1 VTSLEHVLWLDF
13 GLFMVMLLLLVYV
26 FMNNTV
32 TILHKVYLI
41 FHACLMLWPLCHFA
55 ITTTQEP
62 NYQLFY
68 LKLAYV
74 GLSILG
80 LGWTVFSVFLTGQSY
95 YLNKKTLLLL
105 SLPTL
110 MVVLFVLLNPGQS
123 FVAPIDGYYGDRDY
137 GILYWIMIAVLL
149 GYVAFSIQ
157 IMIRTLRGNV
167 APRHRR
173 QIRMA
178 VTGMFILTGFAL
190 ADLTINVF
198 LADRFPV
205 VPGLTS
211 VGIVLSTFYFVV
223 SIQRHRVFDIVRIAQ
238 LNVID
243 SMSTGIIVLDE
254 HEVVL
259 ETNKVLRGL
268 LDVRAGDR
276 FDIESFLEPLELEGS
291 QQLFLRQYR
300 AVPPEPASIEIK
312 LVQDDEPRHLVVH
325 GEPIVDKQQLVGRV
339 LTFQDVSE
347 LRMLVD
353 ASHRQNEALQERNR
367 ALISMQDELYKVNQK
382 LEQMAVTDSLTGCY
396 NRRYLMQQLEH
407 EVMTN
412 IRYNIPFAIFLFDI
426 DLFKSINDTYGHM
439 VGDEVI
445 RSTADAVKSSL
456 RRTDI
461 LARYG
466 GEEFTVYL
474 PHTNRAQAA
483 MLADRVKDIV
493 ESNRIASDHDNQGET
508 VNVTISMGVLTVESS
523 GGSRIDNP
531 KSYLRELFTKVDSAL
546 YEAKNGGRNR
556 IVMADPVNEP

>member
-41 FHACLMLWPLCHFA
+41 FHAGLMLWPLCHFA
-55 ITTTQEP
+55 ISTTQEP

-95 YLNKKTLLLL
+95 YLNKKSLLLL

-110 MVVLFVLLNPGQS
+110 LVVLCVLLNPGQS

-137 GILYWIMIAVLL
+137 GIMYWIMIAVLL
-149 GYVAFSIQ
+149 SYVVFSIG
-157 IMIRTLRGNV
+157 IMVRTLRGNV

-198 LADRFPV
+198 LADWLPV

-211 VGIVLSTFYFVV
+211 FGIVLSTFYFVV

-238 LNVID
+238 LNIID

-276 FDIESFLEPLELEGS
+276 FDIEAFLEPLESEGS
-291 QQLFLRQYR
+291 PASFLQQYR
-300 AVPPEPASIEIK
+300 AVPPESASIEIK
-312 LVQDDEPRHLVVH
+312 LVQDGEPRHLVVH
-325 GEPIVDKQQLVGRV
+325 GEPIVDKQLLAGRV

-367 ALISMQDELYKVNQK
+367 ALITMQDELYKVNQK

-439 VGDEVI
+439 VGDDVI
-445 RSTADAVKSSL
+445 RSTAEAVKNSL

-474 PHTNRAQAA
+474 PHTSREQAA
-483 MLADRVKDIV
+483 MLADRVKAIV
-493 ESNRIASDHDNQGET
+493 ESNGIASEQDNQDVT

-523 GGSRIDNP
+523 SGARLDNP
-531 KSYLRELFTKVDSAL
+531 KSYLRELFTKVDAAL

-556 IVMADPVNEP
+556 IVIADPVNE

>member
-1 VTSLEHVLWLDF
+1 LEHVLWLDF
-13 GLFMVMLLLLVYV
+13 GLFTVMLLLLVYV

-41 FHACLMLWPLCHFA
+41 FHACLMLWPLCQFA
-55 ITTTQEP
+55 ISTTQEP

-80 LGWTVFSVFLTGQSY
+80 FGWTVFSVFLTGQSY
-95 YLNKKTLLLL
+95 YLNKNSLSLLAIPTLL
-105 SLPTL
+105 
-110 MVVLFVLLNPGQS
+110 VVIAVLVNPGQS
-123 FVAPIDGYYGDRDY
+123 FVSPVDGQYTNREY
-137 GILYWIMIAVLL
+137 GILYWIMVAVLL
-149 GYVAFSIQ
+149 GYVIFSLQ
-157 IMIRTLRGNV
+157 IMLRTLRGDV

-178 VTGMFILTGFAL
+178 VTGMFILTGFAI
-190 ADLTINVF
+190 ADLTINVY
-198 LADRFPV
+198 LAEWLPV
-205 VPGLTS
+205 IPGLTS
-211 VGIVLSTFYFVV
+211 LGIVLSTYYFVV

-238 LNVID
+238 VNIID

-254 HEVVL
+254 HDVVL
-259 ETNKVLRGL
+259 ETNRVLRGL
-268 LDVRAGDR
+268 LDIRAGDR
-276 FDIESFLEPLELEGS
+276 FVIETFLEALESEGS
-291 QQLFLRQYR
+291 LQDFLDQYR
-300 AVPPEPASIEIK
+300 MLPPLPASIEVRIVK
-312 LVQDDEPRHLVVH
+312 DGVPHYLVVH
-325 GEPIVDKQQLVGRV
+325 GEPIIDKHQLIGRV

-347 LRMLVD
+347 LRLLVD

-426 DLFKSINDTYGHM
+426 DLFKSINDNYGHLI
-439 VGDEVI
+439 GDEVI
-445 RSTADAVKSSL
+445 RSTADVVKSSL

-474 PHTNRAQAA
+474 PHTNREQAA
-483 MLADRVKDIV
+483 MLAQRVKDVV
-493 ESNRIASDHDNQGET
+493 EANRIASDYESQGET
-508 VNVTISMGVLTVESS
+508 VNVTISMGVLTVESNN
-523 GGSRIDNP
+523 GSRIDNP
-531 KSYLRELFTKVDSAL
+531 KLYLRDLFAKVDSAL

-556 IVMADPVNEP
+556 IVIADPVKE